1 MNEIYGELPNS
12 PVVYA
17 ACDSKYFIDHAA
29 PFVYSADDVGKALT
43 YDTGTSSVR
52 AMTAAE
58 KSADFDAVT
67 LSDAW
72 EHLRN
77 QRNIFL
83 RDTDEYMASDRPATT
98 NMPQYRAYLRGLPAT
113 YNDTSILSQSPVMDF
128 DAYVAA
134 L

>member
-1 MNEIYGELPNS
+1 MAYARIVDNKIAEID
-12 PVVYA
+12 A
-17 ACDSKYFIDHAA
+17 ADHSGDAGWKEV
-29 PFVYSADDVGKALT
+29 PADDVGKALT

-52 AMTAAE
+52 ALTDAE
-58 KSADFDAVT
+58 KTAEFDAVT

-72 EHLRN
+72 EHLRK
-77 QRNIFL
+77 QRNGFL

-128 DAYVAA
+128 DAYVAS

>member
-1 MNEIYGELPNS
+1 M
-12 PVVYA
+12 YA
-17 ACDSKYFIDHAA
+17 KIESNKIVTLDSADHSGDAA
-29 PFVYSADDVGKALT
+29 WKEVPADDVGKALT

-52 AMTAAE
+52 AMTDAE
-58 KSADFDAVT
+58 KSADFDVVT

-98 NMPQYRAYLRGLPAT
+98 NMPQYRAYLRGLPAN

-128 DAYVAA
+128 DAYVAS

>member
-1 MNEIYGELPNS
+1 MYAKIESNKIVTLDAADHSGDAGWKQV
-12 PVVYA
+12 PV
-17 ACDSKYFIDHAA
+17 DDIGHA
-29 PFVYSADDVGKALT
+29 LM
-43 YDTGTSSVR
+43 YDTTSNSVR
-52 AMTAAE
+52 AMTNAE
-58 KSADFDAVT
+58 KSAEHTAIT

-83 RDTDEYMASDRPATT
+83 RDTDAYAVSDRPATT

-128 DAYVAA
+128 DAYVAS

>member
-1 MNEIYGELPNS
+1 M
-12 PVVYA
+12 YA
-17 ACDSKYFIDHAA
+17 KIESNKIVTLD
-29 PFVYSADDVGKALT
+29 SADHSGDAAWKEVPADDGGKALT

-52 AMTAAE
+52 AMTDAE
-58 KSADFDAVT
+58 KSTDFDAVT

-128 DAYVAA
+128 DAYVAS

>member
-1 MNEIYGELPNS
+1 M
-12 PVVYA
+12 YA
-17 ACDSKYFIDHAA
+17 KIESNKIVTLDSADHSGDAA
-29 PFVYSADDVGKALT
+29 WKEVPADDVGKALT

-52 AMTAAE
+52 AMTDAE

-113 YNDTSILSQSPVMDF
+113 YNESSILSQSPVMDF
-128 DAYVAA
+128 DAYVAS

>member
-1 MNEIYGELPNS
+1 MYAKIESNKIVTLDSANRSGES
-12 PVVYA
+12 GWVAIPVGEAGPYV
-17 ACDSKYFIDHAA
+17 
-29 PFVYSADDVGKALT
+29 
-43 YDTGTSSVR
+43 YDTSSSSVR
-52 AMTAAE
+52 TMTDAE

-83 RDTDEYMASDRPATT
+83 RDTDQYAVNDRPTTT
-98 NMPQYRAYLRGLPAT
+98 NMPEYRAYLRDLPAT
-113 YNDTSILSQSPVMDF
+113 YDDTSILSQTDVMEF
-128 DAYVAA
+128 DEYVAS